1 MSYVSG
7 FSIDLKARAAFRTIE
22 RRYSAN
28 IVKAEFFFASDVA
41 QKEFESAHLIQ

>member
-7 FSIDLKARAAFRTIE
+7 FSIDLQARAAFRTID

-28 IVKAEFFFASDVA
+28 IVNAEFFFASNEA
-41 QKEFESAHLIQ
+41 QQEFESAQLIQ